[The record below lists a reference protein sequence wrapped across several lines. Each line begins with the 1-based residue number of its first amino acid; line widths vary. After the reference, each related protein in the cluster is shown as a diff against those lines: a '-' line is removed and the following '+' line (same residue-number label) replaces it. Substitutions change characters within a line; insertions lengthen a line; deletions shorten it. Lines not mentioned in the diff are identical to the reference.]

1 MATKTLLT
9 FEEFERLAETEEET
23 EDETSYELDEG
34 ELVEIPGRTM
44 IHNVARGKTERLLG
58 NHLSSHPDQGFVV
71 AEEKFRLFDKVVRQ
85 PDVALVGPDQR
96 ASVIWPKDIQPF
108 APKLVIEIASPTNTV
123 REITRKLRQYLDAG
137 VLVVLIMFPDLRE
150 IHIYTASERPQILT
164 AEDSLTI
171 PSLLPEFAARVA
183 DLFEI

>member
-9 FEEFERLAETEEET
+9 FEEFERLAETEAEE
-23 EDETSYELDEG
+23 EVAYELDEG
-34 ELVEIPGRTM
+34 ELVEIPSGTM

-85 PDVALVGPDQR
+85 PDIALVGPDQR
-96 ASVIWPKDIQPF
+96 ESVNWPGNIQPF

-123 REITRKLRQYLDAG
+123 REITRKLRQYLDSG
-137 VLVVLIMFPDLRE
+137 VLVVLIMFPDLKE
-150 IHIYTASERPQILT
+150 IHMYTASERPHILT
-164 AEDSLTI
+164 AGDGLEI
-171 PSLLPEFAARVA
+171 PALLPGFAARVA